1 MVLGAL
7 MLLGALGLFLRNN
20 RETETAQ
27 AASAVVLPEIKT
39 AIEIRGE
46 QEETEPEEEVPN
58 TPPELLTQE
67 ELVMTESVISGRN
80 YIGYLYIPKL
90 ELELPILSN
99 WSYENLKTAPCRYSG
114 SPRDGD
120 LVLLAHNY
128 KTHFGPIRRLKPG
141 DRVVFQDTE
150 GTVFEYQVA
159 ATEVVSPSALKEVT
173 AGVHDL
179 TLITCTYG
187 GKTRLVVSCDAVTK

>member
-1 MVLGAL
+1 MRRAGL
-7 MLLGALGLFLRNN
+7 MLMAAGLALLAAAGRLALGNDAEDHRAGAARARVLAAMVSTSAVPS
-20 RETETAQ
+20 ETE
-27 AASAVVLPEIKT
+27 AACPGDPDCL
-39 AIEIRGE
+39 
-46 QEETEPEEEVPN
+46 
-58 TPPELLTQE
+58 
-67 ELVMTESVISGRN
+67 GRL
-80 YIGYLYIPKL
+80 IIPKL
-90 ELELPILSN
+90 KLELPILSN

-159 ATEVVSPSALKEVT
+159 ATEVVSPSALEEVT